1 MTRSVGVTGASGFL
15 GRICVPALEAAG
27 LDVRPLSRGSSPFDP
42 WEVADL
48 RGLQAVVHLAAAGAH
63 GARDEL
69 DLVPANV
76 VGTHR
81 LAVRAWQSGNCR
93 FISIGSALEY
103 GGRGELDGH
112 PAQPF
117 SPFLETDLCEPRDP
131 YGASKLASM
140 ELVLAHARRAARDA
154 IHLRLCALY
163 GPDAPATDLTSFLV
177 SALTRGTERIPLTG
191 GAQVREWLS
200 AKDASD
206 AVVAA
211 VVSER
216 VRGAMVINV
225 SSGEP
230 MTVRAL
236 AETLSD
242 LTGQPLSRL
251 GFGDRPYRTGE
262 ARYLAQDITR
272 AASALG
278 WAPSVSTR
286 VGLAK
291 LLETRR

>member
-1 MTRSVGVTGASGFL
+1 L
-15 GRICVPALEAAG
+15 H
-27 LDVRPLSRGSSPFDP
+27 
-42 WEVADL
+42 
-48 RGLQAVVHLAAAGAH
+48 AVVHLAAAGAH

-81 LAVRAWQSGNCR
+81 LAVRAWQSGKCR
-93 FISIGSALEY
+93 FVSIGSALEY
-103 GGRGELDGH
+103 GGRGELDGS
-112 PAQPF
+112 PEQGF

-140 ELVLAHARRAARDA
+140 ELVLAHARRASREA

-163 GPDAPATDLTSFLV
+163 GPDAPASDLTSFLV
-177 SALTRGTERIPLTG
+177 ATLTRGTERIPLTG

-200 AKDASD
+200 AHDAAN

-211 VVSER
+211 VMSER
-216 VRGAMVINV
+216 FQLPMVINV

-236 AETLSD
+236 AESLSD
-242 LTGQPLSRL
+242 LTGQPRSRL
-251 GFGDRPYRTGE
+251 GFGDHPYRPGE

-272 AASALG
+272 AASELG
-278 WAPSVSTR
+278 WSPSASTR